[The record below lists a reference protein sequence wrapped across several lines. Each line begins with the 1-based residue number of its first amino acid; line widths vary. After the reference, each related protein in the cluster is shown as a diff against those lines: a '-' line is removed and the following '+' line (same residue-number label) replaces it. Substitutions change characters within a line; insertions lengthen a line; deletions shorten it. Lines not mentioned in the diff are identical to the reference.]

1 MPLAANLLQ
10 ERRTDACG
18 TCSDF
23 KRLVA
28 SGAGEIAATMDQVV
42 TVAFGDGGTGG
53 LGDMPEEPDAIDEEE
68 LVRRCQAAPNPGR
81 FPASPS
87 GSGSPHPLAAP
98 VPSAPPRLG
107 PTLVRPFRLT
117 FACEGVPEAS
127 PFERRCRR
135 RAGYPS
141 PVSDGSVPGQCGG
154 DLRGAEGLQQIRRRQ
169 RRRSRRW

>member
-1 MPLAANLLQ
+1 MAFSDAAAVAQQLVAALAAARRMGVCALAANLLQ

-23 KRLVA
+23 TRVVA

-87 GSGSPHPLAAP
+87 GGGSPYPLAAP
-98 VPSAPPRLG
+98 MPSAPPTPG
-107 PTLVRPFRLT
+107 PD
-117 FACEGVPEAS
+117 S
-127 PFERRCRR
+127 
-135 RAGYPS
+135 
-141 PVSDGSVPGQCGG
+141 
-154 DLRGAEGLQQIRRRQ
+154 GAAIPADFCL
-169 RRRSRRW
+169 RRRS